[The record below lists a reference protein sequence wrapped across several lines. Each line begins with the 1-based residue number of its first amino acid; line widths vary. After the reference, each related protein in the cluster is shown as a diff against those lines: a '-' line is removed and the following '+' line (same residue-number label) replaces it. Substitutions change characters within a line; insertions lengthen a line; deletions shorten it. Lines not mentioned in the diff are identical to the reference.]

1 MTRQFTFDPGQRWRT
16 AEGPTDNLDLIT
28 YEYTGTGRLKSYHQE
43 PTPEAPEVQAAYSYD
58 SVGQRTRSVVTIGE
72 GESQVLTSTDFT
84 YAGLALQRL
93 EATQTGGLHPGTW
106 SLTYLYDE
114 YGKPYAGVY
123 RSPQTSTTPTVFT
136 LITSDRGDV
145 LALLDA
151 EGSPFAAYRYD
162 AWGNPLGEGTHA
174 PGLWAQ
180 ETSLVSGTLAAE
192 IAGRQVLRY
201 AGYCFDSES
210 GPLLPLRPAL
220 RPSHQ
225 AVPLEGSLSQ
235 RRGAERVWV
244 LSGEP
249 GGAHRS
255 QRSCDR

>member
-1 MTRQFTFDPGQRWRT
+1 M
-16 AEGPTDNLDLIT
+16 
-28 YEYTGTGRLKSYHQE
+28 
-43 PTPEAPEVQAAYSYD
+43 
-58 SVGQRTRSVVTIGE
+58 
-72 GESQVLTSTDFT
+72 LTSTDFT

-93 EATQTGGLHPGTW
+93 EGTQTGGLHPGTW

-210 GPLLPLRPAL
+210 GLYYLSARHYDPVTRQYLSKDPARSDGEQSPVPVLP
-220 RPSHQ
+220 
-225 AVPLEGSLSQ
+225 
-235 RRGAERVWV
+235 
-244 LSGEP
+244 GEP
-249 GGAHRS
+249 DGGGGSNRL
-255 QRSCDR
+255 